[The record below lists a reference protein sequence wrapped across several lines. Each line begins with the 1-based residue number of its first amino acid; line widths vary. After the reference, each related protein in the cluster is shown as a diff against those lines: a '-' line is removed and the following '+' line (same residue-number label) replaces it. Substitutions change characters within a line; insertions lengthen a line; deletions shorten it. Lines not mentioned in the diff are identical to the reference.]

1 MKKKLLKD
9 IKNRWLVDISE
20 ATNEMIRIS
29 LAKVIQEEYI
39 NDNWINTN
47 KQDETNLKLVNY
59 LCTEYLP
66 ERQCK
71 HNLIKLNLI
80 EQVENVFNELNINL
94 NDVLNSE
101 IPPREG
107 VGGLSRLASCLGEA
121 GALLDKPFKMYGIK
135 YKEGLFY
142 QDIKNGY
149 QVELVD
155 RWRTNNEY
163 EWQIFRPNKEQ
174 IIKIGGTVEMKMID
188 GRLQPFHKD
197 YMPIKCLAYDMPIV
211 SADNKT
217 NRVNTLRMWKPE
229 GFNINNDENAS
240 KNIFNS
246 YDEHKKYLDFV
257 DSICDTLYPN
267 DKTQEG
273 RDKRFI
279 IEMILTIASVN
290 DIVDSYIS
298 NGGNILDLGKYISI
312 QINDTMPMFSILELM
327 RILVDE
333 YKIEWEMAENIC
345 KDTFFYSCHTILSE
359 ALQKGD
365 IETFRYFAPR
375 HLQILEEMDK
385 RDNEGSYSLKMIQG
399 NIIHYANIC
408 LKFSKQI
415 NGVAPLHG
423 EVLREKVFK
432 EYHELNNE
440 KVIDILNGVDTVF
453 WLKET
458 NKELGNLLDEYLGKN
473 WFKNPYEINNLINF
487 INDKNV
493 RDKIRAIKYHNKQKL
508 TKFVK
513 ENYNIDINPHSTF
526 TAFCKRVHLYKRND
540 LYICLILHC
549 YNELLKNK
557 EKYGEGLTFFMS
569 GKSAFGYEDALD
581 LIKIY
586 NEVANMINNDNRVN
600 DKIKVVFLAN
610 YGVDVAEALIPAL
623 DIKADISCVLY
634 EASGS
639 SCFKAMANGSISIGT
654 DDGANVDII
663 KEVGLDNFYKF
674 GMEISEAKEFMY
686 HGKYYDK
693 WDAYSEVADVMD
705 YFRYKKIPNCYFEC
719 ERLWNRLIN
728 IDTYFVMKD
737 LPSFEYTFDKAIEDY
752 KDRER
757 WITKIIYNIGRSGH
771 FSIIRTFQE
780 YCDRIWGV

>member
-1 MKKKLLKD
+1 MKEKLLKD

-47 KQDETNLKLVNY
+47 KQDEVNLKSVNY

-94 NDVLNSE
+94 NDILNSE

-174 IIKIGGTVEMKMID
+174 VIKIGGTVEMKMVD

-257 DSICDTLYPN
+257 DSICNTLYPN

-279 IEMILTIASVN
+279 IEMILTMASVN

-298 NGGNILDLGKYISI
+298 NGGNILDLGKHINI
-312 QINDTMPMFSILELM
+312 VINDTMPMFSILELM
-327 RILVDE
+327 RVLVDE
-333 YKIEWEMAENIC
+333 HRVEWEVAENIC
-345 KDTFFYSCHTILSE
+345 KEVFVYFSHTILQE
-359 ALQKGD
+359 ALQKGNVG
-365 IETFRYFAPR
+365 TFKYFAPR
-375 HLQILEEMDK
+375 HFQILEEMNR
-385 RDNEGSYSLKMIQG
+385 RDNEDVQILKIIQG
-399 NIIHYANIC
+399 DLVHYANIC
-408 LKFSKQI
+408 LKFSKKCS
-415 NGVAPLHG
+415 GVAPLHG
-423 EVLREKVFK
+423 DVLREKVFK
-432 EYHELNNE
+432 EFHERKPNHITD
-440 KVIDILNGVDTVF
+440 VLNGIDSFF
-453 WLKET
+453 WIKEA
-458 NKELGNLLDEYLGKN
+458 NSELGKLLDKYLGKD
-473 WFKNPYEINNLINF
+473 WFKDPYKINEVKQYV
-487 INDKNV
+487 NDDFF
-493 RDKIRAIKYHNKQKL
+493 RSQIRGIKYHNKQRL

-513 ENYNIDINPHSTF
+513 ERYDIKINPHSTF

-586 NEVANMINNDNRVN
+586 NEVANMINNDSRVN

-610 YGVDVAEALIPAL
+610 YGVDVAEVLIPAI

-634 EASGS
+634 EASGTS
-639 SCFKAMANGSISIGT
+639 NEKSVFNGGVSIGT
-654 DDGANVDII
+654 DDGCNVDII
-663 KEVGLDNFYKF
+663 KEVGLDAFYKF

-686 HGKYYDK
+686 HGKYYNK
-693 WDAYSEVADVMD
+693 WDAYNQVSDVID
-705 YFRYKKIPNCYFEC
+705 YFRYKKVPNCYFEC

-752 KDRER
+752 KDREK
-757 WITKIIYNIGRSGH
+757 WITKIITNIGNAGH
-771 FSIIRTFQE
+771 FSISRTFKE
-780 YCDRIWGV
+780 YCERLFNI